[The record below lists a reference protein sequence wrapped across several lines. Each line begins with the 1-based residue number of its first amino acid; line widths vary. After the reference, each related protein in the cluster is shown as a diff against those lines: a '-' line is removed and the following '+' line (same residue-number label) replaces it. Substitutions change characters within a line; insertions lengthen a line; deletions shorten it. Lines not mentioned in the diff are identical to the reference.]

1 MAISNN
7 STGLRPGVCTSTTR
21 PTAPYEGQT
30 IYETD
35 TDMVAIWNGV
45 AWRTV
50 IFAGQYKVGD
60 TGPAGGTIIFVDYLN
75 QFSTFNYIEISPV
88 STEVSRQWC
97 VTANQE
103 TSVGTTKLGI
113 GEGQAN
119 TALIIAQSGNNDSAT
134 VAAAYCDSLSSGGYS
149 DWYLPSLAELQAW
162 QNTMITTDTGGLNPN
177 YTYWSSSEKLEWFAY
192 GISGIEPDISTY
204 TTSKYDQD
212 SGDPNFN
219 YVRAVRKF

>member
-1 MAISNN
+1 M
-7 STGLRPGVCTSTTR
+7 
-21 PTAPYEGQT
+21 
-30 IYETD
+30 IYETNTRYTLQWD
-35 TDMVAIWNGV
+35 GT
-45 AWRTV
+45 AWRT
-50 IFAGQYKVGD
+50 ISFAGQYKIGD

-88 STEVSRQWC
+88 GTEVSRQWC
-97 VTANQE
+97 VTANLT

-162 QNTMITTDTGGLNPN
+162 QNTMITTDTGGFNPS
-177 YTYWSSSEKLEWFAY
+177 YTYWSSSEKLDGLAY
-192 GISGIEPDISTY
+192 GIWGVNPDVFTFTTY
-204 TTSKYDQD
+204 KADQD
-212 SGDPNFN
+212 TGDPNFN
-219 YVRAVRKF
+219 YVRAVRRF